1 MKKVDPYI
9 KYVSNKQ
16 YWDTFF
22 SPHFNFDWTDSEE
35 NMLALNMLA
44 LNMLALNMLAKI
56 LWHSFT
62 EEQKKSFY
70 LSQAC
75 WYAERTGIEIK

>member
-35 NMLALNMLA
+35 NMLMLNI
-44 LNMLALNMLAKI
+44 LAKT
-56 LWHSFT
+56 LWCSFT

-70 LSQAC
+70 LSQAW
-75 WYAERTGIEIK
+75 WYAERTGIKIK

>member
-35 NMLALNMLA
+35 NMI
-44 LNMLALNMLAKI
+44 ALNMLAKI

-62 EEQKKSFY
+62 EEQKKSSY

>member
-22 SPHFNFDWTDSEE
+22 SPHFNFDWTDSKE
-35 NMLALNMLA
+35 
-44 LNMLALNMLAKI
+44 NMLALNMLAKI

-70 LSQAC
+70 LTQAK
-75 WYAERTGIEIK
+75 WFKERTGIKIS

>member
-9 KYVSNKQ
+9 KYASNKQ
-16 YWDTFF
+16 YWDTLF
-22 SPHFNFDWTDSEE
+22 SPHFNFNWTDSEE
-35 NMLALNMLA
+35 
-44 LNMLALNMLAKI
+44 NMLALNMLAKI

>member
-35 NMLALNMLA
+35 NMIV
-44 LNMLALNMLAKI
+44 LNMLAKI

-62 EEQKKSFY
+62 KEQKRQFY
-70 LSQAC
+70 LAQSRFFK
-75 WYAERTGIEIK
+75 ERTGMNLI